1 MEKILFRKE
10 ILEKI
15 QKSGL
20 PAYRDIPDIGLY
32 LNQVAKYINEY
43 LEVFGELGITESMI
57 SNYVKQG
64 IIESPKKKLYYR
76 DQIAYL
82 FFIAIAKS
90 ILSLDNVR
98 YLIERQKEME
108 PLEEAYTAFV
118 EKFMKSLFNIF
129 GFAAHTQ
136 EDETLIDKIII
147 NITHKIYIDYYFA
160 AQKE

>member
-1 MEKILFRKE
+1 MEKIKLNNE
-10 ILEKI
+10 IVDRI
-15 QKSGL
+15 RVSGL

-76 DQIAYL
+76 EQIAYL

-98 YLIERQKEME
+98 YLIEKQKEME
-108 PLEEAYTAFV
+108 PIEKAYTDFA

-129 GFAAHTQ
+129 GLAENTQ

-160 AQKE
+160 AQKK